1 MRSGV
6 KGYERRM
13 AEKKLIMIRTAPHS
27 RQGKGYDVID
37 KR

>member
-6 KGYERRM
+6 KGYEQRM
-13 AEKKLIMIRTAPHS
+13 VEKELIMIRTAPHS

-37 KR
+37 KQ